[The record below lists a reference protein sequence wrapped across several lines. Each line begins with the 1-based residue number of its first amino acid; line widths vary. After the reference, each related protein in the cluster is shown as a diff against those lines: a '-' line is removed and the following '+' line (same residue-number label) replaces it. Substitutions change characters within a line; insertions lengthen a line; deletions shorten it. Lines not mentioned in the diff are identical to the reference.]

1 MARAFSFRWYLRE
14 EGMALKDSLR
24 MAMRRQAVGIDIAAQ
39 AVRIVVLSCSP
50 RKMNPVRI
58 ECVAVEPLAPGAMA
72 GAEIVDR
79 QAVARA
85 LCAAFGNVPQHCMSA
100 ALRCAMAIP
109 GSATF
114 TTRLY
119 GGHMDGPPRPSA
131 SLEPAVLMEAERIAG
146 IERHAL
152 AVDWYVED
160 SPPHPGAVT
169 IAATAREHLEAR
181 IECAAMAGVTLTTVD
196 VEPHAALRALRHA
209 AKFELELHE
218 PYAAIWIGS
227 DGVYGWRI
235 EDETIAEEIRYPSP
249 EYSCVADA
257 LRDLAQNNLNVCALV
272 GGEID
277 LLDGVSFSLAD
288 IGDVLGCSVLPFD
301 CSSLSDGNVIPHSD
315 LMQEPSFAVAF
326 GLALRGVAQ

>member
-1 MARAFSFRWYLRE
+1 
-14 EGMALKDSLR
+14 MALKDSLR
-24 MAMRRQAVGIDIAAQ
+24 VAMRRQAVGIDVSAQ
-39 AVRIVVLSCSP
+39 AVRIVVLSCSA
-50 RKMNPVRI
+50 RKSGPVRI
-58 ECVAVEPLAPGAMA
+58 ECVASEPLAAGAMA
-72 GAEIVDR
+72 GADIVDR

-85 LCAAFGNVPQHCMSA
+85 LSAAFGNVPQQCVTA

-114 TTRLY
+114 TSRLPANH
-119 GGHMDGPPRPSA
+119 GRDPQRPGA
-131 SLEPAVLMEAERIAG
+131 SHEPSVMMEAERVAG

-160 SPPHPGAVT
+160 SPPHPGGVS

-181 IECAAMAGVTLTTVD
+181 IECAAMAGVTLTVVD

-209 AKFELELHE
+209 ATFELELHE
-218 PYAAIWIGS
+218 PFVAIWIGS
-227 DGVYGWRI
+227 DGVYGWRV
-235 EDETIAEEIRYPSP
+235 EEETIAEEIRYPSP

-257 LRDLAQNNLNVCALV
+257 LRDLAENNLNVCALV
-272 GGEID
+272 GGEIE
-277 LLDGVSFSLAD
+277 LLEGVCFSLAD

-301 CSSLSDGNVIPHSD
+301 CSSLSDGDVIPHSD
-315 LMQEPSFAVAF
+315 LLHEPAFAVAF

>member
-1 MARAFSFRWYLRE
+1 
-14 EGMALKDSLR
+14 MALKDSLR
-24 MAMRRQAVGIDIAAQ
+24 MAMRRQAVGIDVGAQ
-39 AVRIVVLSCSP
+39 AVRLVVLSCSG
-50 RKMNPVRI
+50 RKMGPVRI
-58 ECVAVEPLAPGAMA
+58 ECVALEPLAPGAMA

-85 LCAAFGNVPQHCMSA
+85 LCAAFGSVPPQCVSA

-114 TTRLY
+114 TAHLP
-119 GGHMDGPPRPSA
+119 GSQVSGPPRPSA
-131 SLEPAVLMEAERIAG
+131 SLEPAVLMEAERVAG

-160 SPPHPGAVT
+160 TPPHLGAVC

-196 VEPHAALRALRHA
+196 VEPQAALRALRHA
-209 AKFELELHE
+209 ATFELELDE

-257 LRDLAQNNLNVCALV
+257 LRDLAENSLNVCALV
-272 GGEID
+272 GGEIE
-277 LLDGVSFSLAD
+277 LLEGVCFSLAD

-301 CSSLSDGNVIPHSD
+301 CSSLTEGNVIPHSE
-315 LMQEPSFAVAF
+315 LMHEPAFAVAF

>member
-1 MARAFSFRWYLRE
+1 
-14 EGMALKDSLR
+14 MALKDSLR
-24 MAMRRQAVGIDIAAQ
+24 MAMRRQAVGIDIGAQ
-39 AVRIVVLSCSP
+39 AVRIVVLSCSS
-50 RKMNPVRI
+50 RKMGPVRI
-58 ECVAVEPLAPGAMA
+58 ECVASEPLAPGAMA

-85 LCAAFGNVPQHCMSA
+85 LSEVFGNVPQQCVSA
-100 ALRCAMAIP
+100 AMRCAMAIP

-114 TTRLY
+114 TSHLPV
-119 GGHMDGPPRPSA
+119 GHASSGQRPSA
-131 SLEPAVLMEAERIAG
+131 SLEPTVLMEAERIAG

-160 SPPHPGAVT
+160 SRPHLGAVS

-181 IECAAMAGVTLTTVD
+181 IECAAMAGLTLTTVD
-196 VEPHAALRALRHA
+196 VEPHSALRALRHA
-209 AKFELELHE
+209 ARFELELHE

-257 LRDLAQNNLNVCALV
+257 LRDLAESNLNVCALV

-277 LLDGVSFSLAD
+277 LLEGVCFSLAD

-301 CSSLSDGNVIPHSD
+301 CSSLSDGNVIPRSELLHD
-315 LMQEPSFAVAF
+315 PNFAVAF

>member
-1 MARAFSFRWYLRE
+1 
-14 EGMALKDSLR
+14 MALKHSLR
-24 MAMRRQAVGIDIAAQ
+24 MAMRRQAVGIDVGAQ
-39 AVRIVVLSCSP
+39 AVRVVALSSSA
-50 RKMNPVRI
+50 RKMGPVRI
-58 ECVAVEPLAPGAMA
+58 ECVALEPLAPGAMA

-85 LCAAFGNVPQHCMSA
+85 LSEAFCHVPEQCMSA

-114 TTRLY
+114 TAHLPVN
-119 GGHMDGPPRPSA
+119 HVSGPHGSA
-131 SLEPAVLMEAERIAG
+131 ASIEPTVLMEAERVAG

-152 AVDWYVED
+152 AVDWYVDE
-160 SPPHPGAVT
+160 SPPHLRTVS

-181 IECAAMAGVTLTTVD
+181 IESAAMAGVTLTTVD

-209 AKFELELHE
+209 ATFELELHE

-235 EDETIAEEIRYPSP
+235 EGETIAEEIRYPSP

-257 LRDLAQNNLNVCALV
+257 LRDLAENNLNVCALV
-272 GGEID
+272 GGEIE
-277 LLDGVSFSLAD
+277 LLEGVCFSLAD

-301 CSSLSDGNVIPHSD
+301 CSSLSDGNVIPDSD
-315 LMQEPSFAVAF
+315 LLHEPSFAVAF
-326 GLALRGVAQ
+326 GLALRGITQ